1 MRRALISM
9 VLGVSV
15 LSVACGGSSQNDG
28 KTAASASASVT
39 PLEELQGIP
48 KDLNADVADLT
59 KPIDDTQ
66 AVIDQIGALPKKYG
80 FTAADMAAMCKAT
93 MDNGSVDVKVNGDV
107 SADAKAEIKAA
118 LEKLKSTIAGLKATP
133 DKVAALGKKAVADT
147 AKVPVLAGRVTTEA
161 SAVTMNPFGNKD
173 DKAKAQADLDSVKQV
188 QADVSK
194 SITDVQAKI
203 TGIPSQATSA
213 LAKLT
218 ATLAGGG
225 GT

>member
-1 MRRALISM
+1 MRRVLLSM

-15 LSVACGGSSQNDG
+15 LSAACGGGGQSDG
-28 KTAASASASVT
+28 KAAASASASVT
-39 PLEELQGIP
+39 PLQELQGIP
-48 KDLNADVADLT
+48 KDLDADVADLT

-118 LEKLKSTIAGLKATP
+118 LEKLKSTVAGLKATP
-133 DKVAALGKKAVADT
+133 EKVAALGKKAVADT

-161 SAVTMNPFGNKD
+161 TATSANPFGNAD
-173 DKAKAQADLDSVKQV
+173 AKAKAKADLDSVKQV
-188 QADVSK
+188 QADVSQ
-194 SITDVQAKI
+194 SITNVQAKI
-203 TGIPSQATSA
+203 SGIPSMATTA

-218 ATLAGGG
+218 TTLTGGS
-225 GT
+225 

>member
-1 MRRALISM
+1 MRRVLVSL

-15 LSVACGGSSQNDG
+15 LSVACGGGSSDG
-28 KTAASASASVT
+28 KPAASASASVT

-93 MDNGSVDVKVNGDV
+93 INDGTVDVKVNGNLSD
-107 SADAKAEIKAA
+107 DAKAEIKAA
-118 LEKLKSTIAGLKATP
+118 LEKLKGVVAGLKATP
-133 DKVAALGKKAVADT
+133 NKVVALGKKAAVDT
-147 AKVPVLAGRVTTEA
+147 AKVPVLATRVTTEA
-161 SAVTMNPFGNKD
+161 SAASANPFGSAD
-173 DKAKAQADLDSVKQV
+173 SKAKAKADLDSVKQV
-188 QADVSK
+188 QADVNK
-194 SITDVQAKI
+194 SITDVQAKV
-203 TGIPSQATSA
+203 TGIPAMATDA

-218 ATLAGGG
+218 ATLTAGS
-225 GT
+225 